1 MALTEKENKEK
12 IKILKRLGDHI
23 VKLKMAK
30 GITSA
35 EFARL
40 CDMDRSNIARIE
52 MGRANLTVY
61 NLLRIAKALDIPVSE
76 LIKIF
81 DEK

>member
-1 MALTEKENKEK
+1 MAVKKEDKEK
-12 IKILKRLGDHI
+12 TKVLKRLGEHI
-23 VKLKMAK
+23 IKLRKAQN
-30 GITSA
+30 ITSA
-35 EFARL
+35 EFARR
-40 CDMDRSNIARIE
+40 CDMERSNIARIE

-61 NLLRIAKALDIPVSE
+61 NLLRISKALNINVSE

>member
-1 MALTEKENKEK
+1 MAVKKEDKEK
-12 IKILKRLGDHI
+12 TKVLKRLGEHI
-23 VKLKMAK
+23 IKLRQAQN
-30 GITSA
+30 ITSA
-35 EFARL
+35 EFARR
-40 CDMDRSNIARIE
+40 CDMERSNIARIE